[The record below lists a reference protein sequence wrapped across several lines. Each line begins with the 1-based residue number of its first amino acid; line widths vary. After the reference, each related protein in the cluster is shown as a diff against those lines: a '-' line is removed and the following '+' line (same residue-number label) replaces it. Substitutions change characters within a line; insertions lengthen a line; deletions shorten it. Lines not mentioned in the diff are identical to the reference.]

1 MDKTIILIII
11 KLKKIL
17 QYETKNEVS
26 STGTNYRRQFGELEG
41 NVEHLVSG
49 CNHMISLLIT

>member
-26 STGTNYRRQFGELEG
+26 YTGTNYRHQFGELEG

-49 CNHMISLLIT
+49 GNHMISLLIT